1 MGLKEEFKVQYI
13 AWCSEHSEKKCF
25 YQENN
30 ATYLVSTK
38 QADSVDSKLN
48 KSWFHK
54 RGSKL
59 YLGNIYWNSINSF
72 L

>member
-13 AWCSEHSEKKCF
+13 ALCSEHSEKKCF

-38 QADSVDSKLN
+38 QADSVDSELN
-48 KSWFHK
+48 KF
-54 RGSKL
+54 
-59 YLGNIYWNSINSF
+59 
-72 L
+72 